1 MRRCSGRVLVCVA
14 VRVLQV
20 VALVALVIQLILSTP
35 VCAGILE
42 DAEETLAE
50 LAGRAQRIRES
61 LSQSI
66 QREDET
72 ASFLRARQLELEDEQ
87 RKLQEL
93 ADSARSI
100 ESEIDALKHSLVL
113 QEDEARLLA
122 SSLDTTIESIQ
133 MQLRYLQRHRRVEDF
148 LPFFATESLVESA
161 VTARSLDHVLRLT
174 EQLANEYK
182 VQLDRLQDKREELM
196 RTMVEL
202 ESKQAELREV
212 RAKQETRIASLNSS
226 IVAARAALERA
237 KSETA
242 GLEAM
247 LIEIEERTA
256 ELQALVEEEEHRIA
270 EAARLANEDWLGS
283 FLWPVAGRVASGS
296 LVPIGHDSIYPGI
309 DIVVESSTTVVAAK
323 SGQVSHSGWIDGY
336 GATVVINHGSGY
348 STIYSHCRSLLVATG
363 DFVIAGEPIAEA
375 NQSTGSGPS
384 FHFEIRKDGKPVE
397 TLQYL
402 CKQ

>member
-61 LSQSI
+61 LSQSV

-133 MQLRYLQRHRRVEDF
+133 MQLRYLQRYTRVEDF
-148 LPFFATESLVESA
+148 LPF
-161 VTARSLDHVLRLT
+161 
-174 EQLANEYK
+174 
-182 VQLDRLQDKREELM
+182 LQ
-196 RTMVEL
+196 
-202 ESKQAELREV
+202 
-212 RAKQETRIASLNSS
+212 
-226 IVAARAALERA
+226 
-237 KSETA
+237 
-242 GLEAM
+242 
-247 LIEIEERTA
+247 
-256 ELQALVEEEEHRIA
+256 
-270 EAARLANEDWLGS
+270 
-283 FLWPVAGRVASGS
+283 
-296 LVPIGHDSIYPGI
+296 
-309 DIVVESSTTVVAAK
+309 
-323 SGQVSHSGWIDGY
+323 
-336 GATVVINHGSGY
+336 
-348 STIYSHCRSLLVATG
+348 
-363 DFVIAGEPIAEA
+363 
-375 NQSTGSGPS
+375 PS
-384 FHFEIRKDGKPVE
+384 PW
-397 TLQYL
+397 
-402 CKQ
+402 

>member
-61 LSQSI
+61 LSQSV

-133 MQLRYLQRHRRVEDF
+133 MQLRYLQRHTRVEDF

-196 RTMVEL
+196 RPWSSLSPNKRSCERS
-202 ESKQAELREV
+202 ERSKRRE
-212 RAKQETRIASLNSS
+212 
-226 IVAARAALERA
+226 
-237 KSETA
+237 
-242 GLEAM
+242 
-247 LIEIEERTA
+247 
-256 ELQALVEEEEHRIA
+256 
-270 EAARLANEDWLGS
+270 
-283 FLWPVAGRVASGS
+283 
-296 LVPIGHDSIYPGI
+296 
-309 DIVVESSTTVVAAK
+309 
-323 SGQVSHSGWIDGY
+323 
-336 GATVVINHGSGY
+336 
-348 STIYSHCRSLLVATG
+348 
-363 DFVIAGEPIAEA
+363 
-375 NQSTGSGPS
+375 
-384 FHFEIRKDGKPVE
+384 
-397 TLQYL
+397 
-402 CKQ
+402 

>member
-61 LSQSI
+61 LSQSV

-133 MQLRYLQRHRRVEDF
+133 MQLRYLQRHTRVEDF

-174 EQLANEYK
+174 EQLANGTRFS
-182 VQLDRLQDKREELM
+182 LTGF
-196 RTMVEL
+196 RT
-202 ESKQAELREV
+202 S
-212 RAKQETRIASLNSS
+212 
-226 IVAARAALERA
+226 AR
-237 KSETA
+237 S
-242 GLEAM
+242 
-247 LIEIEERTA
+247 
-256 ELQALVEEEEHRIA
+256 
-270 EAARLANEDWLGS
+270 
-283 FLWPVAGRVASGS
+283 
-296 LVPIGHDSIYPGI
+296 
-309 DIVVESSTTVVAAK
+309 
-323 SGQVSHSGWIDGY
+323 
-336 GATVVINHGSGY
+336 
-348 STIYSHCRSLLVATG
+348 
-363 DFVIAGEPIAEA
+363 
-375 NQSTGSGPS
+375 
-384 FHFEIRKDGKPVE
+384 
-397 TLQYL
+397 
-402 CKQ
+402 